1 MLDRFREIDRNYSE
15 YRWTWTYKMICD
27 YYGLEMITEEDAK
40 RIHQDYITARRTWIS
55 EIRRDAEKEYDLGDV
70 DEEVLKDFLSKLDK
84 EIEFEEEKK

>member
-1 MLDRFREIDRNYSE
+1 MPSAY
-15 YRWTWTYKMICD
+15 TK
-27 YYGLEMITEEDAK
+27 
-40 RIHQDYITARRTWIS
+40 TARRTWIS

>member
-1 MLDRFREIDRNYSE
+1 
-15 YRWTWTYKMICD
+15 MICD